1 MLILMHR
8 LTVFLLL
15 TGALAAAQGIP
26 RPEYPQPQFERE
38 LWQNLNGPW
47 EFEFDDKDEGLAA
60 NWGSGTKKFSRTIVV
75 PYAFETKLSGIGD
88 TSFHP
93 VVWYRRSFSIPD
105 AWRGKRVLLHF
116 GAVDYE
122 ARVWVNGQGAGGHI
136 GGHTPFRLDI
146 TPYVRPGA
154 NTLVV
159 RAWDPPE
166 DRSIPRGKQYWEPKS
181 RGIFY
186 TRTSGIW
193 QPVWLEAAGDSY
205 LEKVRVDAGMD
216 GTATFDARIARPKS
230 GSELHITVSDRGKPV
245 ASAMVKIT
253 GIRAVAAV
261 HVQNPRLW
269 SVATPNLYDV
279 TYEIRDGAVLDRVKS
294 YFGFRT
300 IGLEKGRV
308 TINHRPVYLKWLL
321 DQGYWPESNITPPTD
336 EAIQFDIAKSKE
348 MGFNGCRKHQKLE
361 DPRFLYWA
369 DKMGFLV
376 SSEMANAYLFDETYV
391 ERFTAEWIQ
400 AVERDYNHPS
410 IIMWIPINESWGV
423 PNLRDPRQQNHLR
436 SLYTL
441 TKSLDSQRFVIDN
454 DGWEHTEMTDLFGI
468 HDYSR
473 TGSLLLKRYG
483 DPAIFKPGSAFP
495 RNAREA
501 TVPGVAYNGSP
512 VFLSEFGGIAY
523 IPPGHQV
530 PKEAWGYSGVE
541 KTQED
546 ALKRM
551 RGLWEAIAEIK
562 PIMGICYTQTTDVEQ
577 EINGLMTYDRKL
589 KFDPKLLREMND
601 LLQ

>member
-1 MLILMHR
+1 MHR
-8 LTVFLLL
+8 YIYCLLL
-15 TGALAAAQGIP
+15 AGVVAAQSVP

-38 LWQNLNGPW
+38 QWQTLNGAW

-60 NWGSGTKKFSRTIVV
+60 NWSSGTKKFSRSIVV

-88 TSFHP
+88 TASFHP
-93 VVWYRRSFSIPD
+93 VVWYRRSFTIPD
-105 AWRGKRVLLHF
+105 AWRSKRVLLHF

-122 ARVWVNGQGAGGHI
+122 ARVWVNGHWAGQHV
-136 GGHTPFRLDI
+136 GGHTPFRLDV
-146 TPYVRPGA
+146 TPFVRPGA
-154 NTLVV
+154 NTVVV

-166 DRSIPRGKQYWEPKS
+166 DRSIPRGKQYWELKS

-186 TRTSGIW
+186 TRTTGIW
-193 QPVWLEAAGDSY
+193 QPVWVEAAGDSY

-216 GTATFDARIARPKS
+216 GTAKFDARIARPKS
-230 GSELHITVSDRGKPV
+230 GSELHITVSLQGKPV
-245 ASAMVKIT
+245 ASAMVKVG
-253 GIRAVAAV
+253 GIRAVASL

-269 SVATPNLYDV
+269 SVGQPNLYDV
-279 TYEIRDGAVLDRVKS
+279 TYELRDGGVLDRVKS
-294 YFGFRT
+294 YLGFRT
-300 IGLEKGRV
+300 IGFEEGRV
-308 TINHRPVYLKWLL
+308 TINNRPVYLKWLL

-336 EAIQFDIAKSKE
+336 EAIKYDIEKSKE

-391 ERFTAEWIQ
+391 ERFTSEWIQ
-400 AVERDYNHPS
+400 TVERDYNHPS

-423 PNLRDPRQQNHLR
+423 PNLRDPRQQHHLR

-468 HDYSR
+468 HDYAR
-473 TGSLLLKRYG
+473 TGDLLLKRYG
-483 DPAIFKPGSAFP
+483 DPAIFKPGSDFP
-495 RNAREA
+495 RNARA
-501 TVPGVAYNGSP
+501 ALVPGVKYNGSP
-512 VFLSEFGGIAY
+512 VFLSEFGGIAF
-523 IPPGHQV
+523 IPEGHTV
-530 PKEAWGYSGVE
+530 PKESWGYSGIE
-541 KTQED
+541 KTRED

-551 RGLWEAIAEIK
+551 RSLWEAIAKLK

-577 EINGLMTYDRKL
+577 EINGLLTYDRKM
-589 KFDPKLLREMND
+589 KFDAKAIRELND